1 MDKFIFYDTE
11 TSSAKEI
18 DFVQVIQI
26 GSILTTPILD
36 EIETLDLICN
46 PLPWTLITP
55 KALLLNKKKET
66 FDADMS
72 HYQMIKEVFNKWT
85 QWTNENT
92 TVFITYNGMRFDE
105 QVMRRQFYW
114 NLFDPYL
121 TNTNQNSRLDI
132 YIKMQVIGCFYNHIF
147 PIPKKDSKVSLKLE
161 ELAKSF
167 NMDIENAHDA
177 VEDCRLLKNLLNEI
191 IKITPNFYNEF
202 ISTTSKID
210 LFKHLADDEVHYLC
224 SYFHNNLKSFPFTS
238 LTGSEMLSN
247 DVPIFNLTYDP
258 TDYINLTTSELT
270 EVISNTRTSP
280 FRKVAINK
288 SIPSISADTLIQDN
302 ISIDNIDTYKERA
315 KQIKTDDDFV
325 LKVNTIFNDL
335 ERPIYPMDYIEQ
347 QLYSGGFP
355 HQIDKDRM
363 KNFHSAGTL
372 NEKLAIARTFQDERF
387 KDFAIRICAQE
398 FPSEIDIENLRYCK
412 NLVKTRF
419 NDNGP
424 WPNSDDYIQEGNDL
438 LAELEDTEEK
448 KLVNL
453 AINSIKSS
461 RN

>member
-424 WPNSDDYIQEGNDL
+424 WPNSDDYIQEGKDL

>member
-1 MDKFIFYDTE
+1 
-11 TSSAKEI
+11 
-18 DFVQVIQI
+18 
-26 GSILTTPILD
+26 
-36 EIETLDLICN
+36 
-46 PLPWTLITP
+46 
-55 KALLLNKKKET
+55 
-66 FDADMS
+66 MS

-105 QVMRRQFYW
+105 QIMRRQFYW
-114 NLFDPYL
+114 NLFDPYI

-177 VEDCRLLKNLLNEI
+177 VEDCRLLKNLLNKI
-191 IKITPNFYNEF
+191 IEITPNFYNEF

-210 LFKHLADDEVHYLC
+210 LFNHLADNEVHYLC
-224 SYFHNNLKSFPFTS
+224 SYFHNNLKSLPFTS
-238 LTGSEMLSN
+238 LTGPEMLSN

-258 TDYINLTTSELT
+258 NDYINLTTSELT

-363 KNFHSAGTL
+363 KNFHSVGTL
-372 NEKLAIARTFQDERF
+372 NEKLAIASTFQDERF

-419 NDNGP
+419 NDSGP
-424 WPNSDDYIQEGNDL
+424 WPNSDDYIQEGEDL

>member
-372 NEKLAIARTFQDERF
+372 NEKLAIVRTFQDERF

-424 WPNSDDYIQEGNDL
+424 WPNSDDYIQEGKDL